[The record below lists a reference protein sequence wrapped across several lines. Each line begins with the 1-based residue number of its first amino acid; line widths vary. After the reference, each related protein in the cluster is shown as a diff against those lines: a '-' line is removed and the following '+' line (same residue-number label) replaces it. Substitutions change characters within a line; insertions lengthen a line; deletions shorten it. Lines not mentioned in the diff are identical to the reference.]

1 MEAAGLIKR
10 HLPIIVVTANA
21 RSEQVLMAKETGMDD
36 VMPKPF
42 RILQIRTKI
51 EALLYMTT
59 MMTK

>member
-1 MEAAGLIKR
+1 
-10 HLPIIVVTANA
+10 
-21 RSEQVLMAKETGMDD
+21 MDD